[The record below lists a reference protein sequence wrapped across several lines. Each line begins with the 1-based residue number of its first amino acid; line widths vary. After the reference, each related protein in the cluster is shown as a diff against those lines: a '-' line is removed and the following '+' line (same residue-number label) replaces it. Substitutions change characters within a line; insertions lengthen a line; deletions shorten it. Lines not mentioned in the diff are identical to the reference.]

1 MLIPSWTYCRQVILK
16 SYCTALQ
23 FIVCINN
30 IPFPAGFIM
39 ESVKLKNIVRV
50 FTTAKYQFKHR
61 WPHKWPTITLFQLLL
76 FWPTSSTIYIFFAVS
91 AVCNVHPFVR
101 QQRVHRS
108 MTQCSPPAYWWSE
121 CCSTDLSAVV
131 ESKRRK
137 SGNFCW
143 WRSLGEFRATQI
155 KSVEG
160 EQYGRVSV
168 WGWTARQA

>member
-1 MLIPSWTYCRQVILK
+1 MLNWKILCACLPLL
-16 SYCTALQ
+16 S
-23 FIVCINN
+23 IN
-30 IPFPAGFIM
+30 
-39 ESVKLKNIVRV
+39 
-50 FTTAKYQFKHR
+50 
-61 WPHKWPTITLFQLLL
+61 
-76 FWPTSSTIYIFFAVS
+76 SSTDDPISGPLLHCFSSFYSDQPVLQYIFFAVS